1 MTNQDQH
8 PVLPEAPRIYLAC
21 KLTGLSA
28 GRRAALEAACDIM
41 QRAAVSAAVDDTP
54 PWEVVVYTP
63 LMYTAPWRNTDSASV
78 IWRGNVHQV
87 VGQADALII
96 HGAEGASFG
105 VGNEGTL
112 AFMRGLPMLYLH
124 EAGEPVSRQTLGM
137 AEDAFDMTVLPYRDE
152 GQLADQVCSW
162 VRQHRGTLQF
172 GPTLRMSTSQMW
184 TPLQQELLSAWEAVL
199 RNGSTEVAEVC
210 WVAGVGVGEADE
222 AVRHP
227 MLLAALPGMKLAR
240 LGSALGVRVAPFLG
254 SLRRY
259 PALNPDEE
267 DALNAWQARYG
278 FGDELRRVVGNAA
291 RKWKSEEANRQ
302 MQRVEAAAAARTDAY
317 GLTTETGW
325 DAFYRAWRDGRLD

>member
-1 MTNQDQH
+1 MTTGEGRA
-8 PVLPEAPRIYLAC
+8 VVPEAPRIYLAC
-21 KLTGLSA
+21 KLTGLSEE
-28 GRRAALEAACDIM
+28 RRAALELACDVM

-63 LMYTAPWRNTDSASV
+63 LMYTAPWRNTESASA
-78 IWRGNVHQV
+78 IWRGNLHQV
-87 VGQADALII
+87 VRQADALII
-96 HGAEGASFG
+96 HGADGASFG

-112 AFMRGLPMLYLH
+112 AYMRGLPILYVH

-137 AEDAFDMTVLPYRDE
+137 ATDAFDMSVLPYRSE
-152 GQLADQVCSW
+152 GQLADLVGAW
-162 VRQHRGTLQF
+162 VRERRDTLRV

-184 TPLQQELLSAWEAVL
+184 TPLQRELLSAWEAVL
-199 RNGSTEVAEVC
+199 RKGPTEVAEAC
-210 WVAGVGVGEADE
+210 WVAGVGVGEVNE

-259 PALNPDEE
+259 PALTAAEE

-291 RKWKSEEANRQ
+291 RKWKSEEAARQ
-302 MQRVEAAAAARTDAY
+302 TQRVEAAAAARSDAY
-317 GLTTETGW
+317 DLTNETGW
-325 DAFYRAWRDGRLD
+325 DGFYRAWRDGRLG